1 MYILGDSMVKQ
12 VEGWKLKKSID
23 KNHNVC
29 FRSFSKAKVKCMK
42 GYVKPCISEKNPDYV
57 ISHVGTIELNSELP
71 TQRIAKSIIDVAKN
85 SQSDSRIVSISGIAP
100 RNDNFNIKVAEVN
113 KELSKI
119 CDQKSKY

>member
-1 MYILGDSMVKQ
+1 MVKQ

-29 FRSFSKAKVKCMK
+29 FRSFSEAKVKCMK
-42 GYVKPCISEKNPDYV
+42 GYVKPCISEKL
-57 ISHVGTIELNSELP
+57 TIELNSELP

-100 RNDNFNIKVAEVN
+100 CNDNFNIKVTEVN